1 MDLFGKVRYNDK
13 YIAIVAGGYM
23 GKPKLM
29 SFFSGAFGLDIGL
42 EEAGFDVIWAN
53 EIEKDFVNTIK
64 LNRPHVNVCQA
75 DMTELDPHK
84 IMGELGL
91 RVGELDLMAGGPPC
105 QSFSTAGRRLSIND
119 PRGNLMLR
127 YVQWIDIFRPKYFI
141 LENVKGLLSAPIK
154 HTPHA
159 DRDKNWVP
167 TPEEAHGSALR
178 LVLAEIEKIGY
189 KVDYQLINTANYGVP
204 QTRERVV
211 MLGSRDGDLLK
222 FPEPTHAKDGANGL
236 KPWVTLR
243 EALRGLSEK
252 DSEHSSYSEARLKY
266 IRQVPSGGNWRSL
279 PVEIQEEAMGGAYKS
294 GGGKVG
300 FYRRLSWGKPSPTVT
315 TSPHQKATDM
325 CHPEFDRP
333 LSVSEYA
340 RIQQFPDSWK
350 FYGGTSRKY
359 KQIGNAVP
367 VGLGRVLG
375 KAIVDTLGSDPE
387 VKEVFISQPSL
398 LAAQYQLQ

>member
-1 MDLFGKVRYNDK
+1 MS
-13 YIAIVAGGYM
+13 
-23 GKPKLM
+23 KPKLM

-53 EIEKDFVNTIK
+53 EIEKDFANTIK
-64 LNRPHVNVCQA
+64 LNRPYVNVCQA
-75 DMTELDPHK
+75 DMTELDPLK
-84 IMGELGL
+84 IMRELGL
-91 RVGELDLMAGGPPC
+91 KVGELDLMAGGPPC

-127 YVQWIDIFRPKYFI
+127 YVQWINIFRPKYFI

-159 DRDKNWVP
+159 QRGKDWTP

-189 KVDYQLINTANYGVP
+189 KVNYRLINTANYGVP

-211 MLGSRDGDLLK
+211 MLGSRDGDILE
-222 FPEPTHAKDGANGL
+222 FPEPTHAKDGKNGL
-236 KPWVTLR
+236 RPWVTLR
-243 EALRGLSEK
+243 EALSNIDNSEI
-252 DSEHSSYSEARLKY
+252 EHSTYSESRLKY
-266 IRQVPSGGNWRSL
+266 IRQVPAGGNWRSL
-279 PVEIQEEAMGGAYKS
+279 PPDLQEEAMGGAFKS

-300 FYRRLSWGKPSPTVT
+300 FYRRLSWDKPSPTVT

-325 CHPEFDRP
+325 CHPQFDRP
-333 LSVSEYA
+333 LSVREYA
-340 RIQQFPDSWK
+340 RIQQFPDDWQFFGS
-350 FYGGTSRKY
+350 TSQKY

-375 KAIVDTLGSDPE
+375 KTIRGALAMTAAE
-387 VKEVFISQPSL
+387 KETSLIRQPRL
-398 LAAQYQLQ
+398 LTV